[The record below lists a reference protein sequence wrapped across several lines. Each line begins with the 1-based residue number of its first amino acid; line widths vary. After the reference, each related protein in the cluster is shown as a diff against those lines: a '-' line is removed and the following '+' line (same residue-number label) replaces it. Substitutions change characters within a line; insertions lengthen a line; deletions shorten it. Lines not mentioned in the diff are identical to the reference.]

1 MAQYVFGKLA
11 PFALDELKEIR
22 MHILEEM
29 RNKGFPHYLGQMQH
43 IVNSFPSLSED
54 DILNDDLW
62 KRQAPYWQTESPWMY
77 KLYRSKKLKRLGL
90 VEPGGITT
98 ATSLLMK
105 GPFVQNLVGDPY
117 WMTIQQKILFKTMI
131 RTYFSNNARLFPIA
145 LNMDFVYLMMGQ
157 PTSQIPLPHTLT
169 QEEIDQRVAEWKPPQ
184 MLEIS
189 RQSKSTMRSLTRT
202 MRQKYRESLEA
213 ANKLSDTARKE
224 VRIMERVF
232 KSALG
237 GAGPFILKVL
247 QQVNTANEN
256 KIDGKLS
263 VAELTKDIFS
273 NIPALTPLESEFV
286 FANMNIP
293 KTYLENMNPQVLGS
307 ASIAEAHITRNSE
320 IGVDAIIKFIKPMY
334 AYYFLCEVDF
344 FLTTFWKALRQSV
357 EAAAKD
363 LTGED
368 RAIKSRVWLLQTRQ
382 LLMFF
387 IREFTKEFNYQQE
400 WRNTTVGFNIYNKPS
415 QNVKSIVALA
425 VSKSPFPALVLQ
437 KVNGVNL
444 DKILNSPSTSHDE
457 FVDLY
462 KSVMGLINI
471 WFTNTLWGTG
481 FFHADLHPG
490 NLIKDGDILYVI
502 DFGSCGQLTK
512 QQQCQLVDVMYLSS
526 SFHLKLTGTEQEQAR
541 KHRENLVLAREFVL
555 KIWSMCQ
562 VPPQAKEHLDYVA
575 EKILSY
581 KKGLYFSTMFLDI
594 VEYSNSIGV
603 CVSNDVL
610 LFGRGVAYLGS
621 IMTKLTKKCD
631 DEKRC
636 PPYLINGIIQKN
648 LIKNPIQL
656 YKLATGKLK
665 C

>member
-1 MAQYVFGKLA
+1 MSSYVFGKLA

-29 RNKGFPHYLGQMQH
+29 CDKGFPHYLGQMQH
-43 IVNSFPSLSED
+43 IVNSFASLSDE

-62 KRQAPYWQTESPWMY
+62 KRTDPYWMTESPWLY
-77 KLYRSKKLKRLGL
+77 KLYRGKKLKRLGL

-98 ATSLLMK
+98 ATSFVMK

-117 WMTIQQKILFKTMI
+117 WMTVQQKILFKTML
-131 RTYFSNNARLFPIA
+131 RTYFSNDSRLFPIA
-145 LNMDFVYLMMGQ
+145 LNMDFVYLMMGSET
-157 PTSQIPLPHTLT
+157 PSTPPPLT
-169 QEEIDQRVAEWKPPQ
+169 QEEIDKRVSEWHPPQ

-189 RQSKSTMRSLTRT
+189 RQSTSTVHSLTRT
-202 MRQKYRESLEA
+202 MREKYRKSLEA
-213 ANKLSDTARKE
+213 INKMSPSARQEMGTTK
-224 VRIMERVF
+224 RVF
-232 KSALG
+232 KSALA

-256 KIDGKLS
+256 KVNGTLS

-273 NIPALTPLESEFV
+273 NIPALTPQEADYV
-286 FANMNIP
+286 FANMDLP

-307 ASIAEAHITRNSE
+307 ASIAEAHITHNSE
-320 IGVDAIIKFIKPMY
+320 LDIPAIIKFIKPMY

-344 FLTTFWKALRQSV
+344 LLTTFWKALRHSV
-357 EAAAKD
+357 EKAAKD
-363 LTGED
+363 LPKEE

-387 IREFTKEFNYQQE
+387 VREFTKEFNYQQE
-400 WRNTTVGFNIYNKPS
+400 WRNTTVGYDIYNRPS
-415 QNVKSIVALA
+415 QNVRSIVALA
-425 VSKSPFPALVLQ
+425 LSKKPFPALVLQ

-444 DKILNSPSTSHDE
+444 DKIINDPSTTHDE
-457 FVDLY
+457 FVALY

-490 NLIKDGDILYVI
+490 NLIKDGDTLYVI

-512 QQQCQLVDVMYLSS
+512 RQQCQLVDVMYLSS
-526 SFHLKLTGTEQEQAR
+526 SFHLKVDGDER
-541 KHRENLVLAREFVL
+541 KHKENLVLAREFVL
-555 KIWSMCQ
+555 KIWAMCQ
-562 VPPQAKEHLDYVA
+562 VAPQTRDHLDFVA
-575 EKILSY
+575 SKILNY
-581 KKGLYFSTMFLDI
+581 GKGLYFSTMFLDI
-594 VEYSNSIGV
+594 VEFSNSIGV

-621 IMTKLTKKCD
+621 IMAKLTKKCD
-631 DEKRC
+631 DEKNC